1 MKRDKQIQDYYM
13 KKKIVFCLR
22 CTTLIYSE
30 WKSTSNINIT
40 GKNNINHLITA
51 LNTGW
56 LSEH

>member
-13 KKKIVFCLR
+13 KKNCFLFEVYYFKA
-22 CTTLIYSE
+22 SE

-40 GKNNINHLITA
+40 SKNNINHLITA